1 MIGLIQQWST
11 VEHMTR
17 QLVQSRITEVLSDLL
32 PVMLKTNH
40 YIIITKTDPAAQQ
53 LGAKF
58 TFTLQRKLIASSVTT
73 TETNRCSQEMLCI
86 CSIRLPQARTCF
98 PLEWK

>member
-53 LGAKF
+53 LGA
-58 TFTLQRKLIASSVTT
+58 
-73 TETNRCSQEMLCI
+73 
-86 CSIRLPQARTCF
+86 
-98 PLEWK
+98 